1 MDQNALFGR
10 DILTVRIHAGFN
22 AASFL
27 AGLMALTDQSGG
39 TATLFLRRL
48 FPTIPAEIR
57 FEDRYVNDIAGVTA
71 KILTQPE
78 HPHRTPGD
86 IAAIYAESRL
96 SDEARQKAA
105 AVWKVLSEGEAGVHG
120 MPVEHVHFHE
130 VGRMANV
137 LAVGLIAEWMTTLRP
152 ARLVVSPIPL
162 GDGAIQCAHGTIPY
176 PAPALFS
183 MLDGV
188 PVRAWAGEG
197 EAVTP
202 TGLAVIKG
210 LGAEFGGW
218 PAMTITKRATVFTDK
233 YFENV
238 PNGALFAL
246 GTPYR
251 FEDVP

>member
-105 AVWKVLSEGEAGVHG
+105 AVRKVLSEGEAGVHG

-202 TGLAVIKG
+202 TGLAVLKG

-246 GTPYR
+246 GTSYR

>member
-1 MDQNALFGR
+1 M
-10 DILTVRIHAGFN
+10 
-22 AASFL
+22 
-27 AGLMALTDQSGG
+27 
-39 TATLFLRRL
+39 
-48 FPTIPAEIR
+48 
-57 FEDRYVNDIAGVTA
+57 
-71 KILTQPE
+71 
-78 HPHRTPGD
+78 
-86 IAAIYAESRL
+86 
-96 SDEARQKAA
+96 
-105 AVWKVLSEGEAGVHG
+105 LSEGEAGVHG

-188 PVRAWAGEG
+188 PVRAWAGDG

-202 TGLAVIKG
+202 TGLAVLKG

>member
-48 FPTIPAEIR
+48 FPGIPAEIR

-86 IAAIYAESRL
+86 IMAIYADSRL

-130 VGRMANV
+130 VGRMENV
-137 LAVGLIAEWMTTLRP
+137 LAVGLIAE
-152 ARLVVSPIPL
+152 
-162 GDGAIQCAHGTIPY
+162 
-176 PAPALFS
+176 
-183 MLDGV
+183 
-188 PVRAWAGEG
+188 
-197 EAVTP
+197 
-202 TGLAVIKG
+202 
-210 LGAEFGGW
+210 
-218 PAMTITKRATVFTDK
+218 
-233 YFENV
+233 
-238 PNGALFAL
+238 
-246 GTPYR
+246 
-251 FEDVP
+251 